1 MGDGNTNVTGV
12 MNFYHRNSIFT
23 KDRGYSAVPPFLS
36 SNSTPENLQL
46 SFDAV
51 AAAGGGAAAAAAGF
65 GPGDIFF
72 AHAPFGSNGSSP
84 AARYTYSVDRS
95 SFFNYNQFA
104 GSYPDIENYGGFVTF
119 THKLFGEQM
128 VLYGD
133 LFYQNT
139 TTHNELA
146 AGATGDFQTPGSVT
160 LAIPPSVPNPGGDAT
175 PTGLGGPDLR
185 GDWCYTRSLQSV

>member
-1 MGDGNTNVTGV
+1 

-23 KDRGYSAVPPFLS
+23 KDRGYRRCLHFEPEP
-36 SNSTPENLQL
+36 TPENLQL
-46 SFDAV
+46 GFDAV

-104 GSYPDIENYGGFVTF
+104 GSYPDLENYGGFVTF

-128 VLYGD
+128 VLMAEIC
-133 LFYQNT
+133 FIRTRRRT
-139 TTHNELA
+139 TSWRLA
-146 AGATGDFQTPGSVT
+146 RPGIFRHPARSRWPFHRRFQTRVAMPRRP
-160 LAIPPSVPNPGGDAT
+160 A
-175 PTGLGGPDLR
+175 
-185 GDWCYTRSLQSV
+185 